1 METPSPYTEF
11 GQKGVGEGG
20 AIGPGPAIANAVND
34 ALHQLGVEICE
45 IPITPRRILAAL
57 ANAPAGASA

>member
-1 METPSPYTEF
+1 
-11 GQKGVGEGG
+11 
-20 AIGPGPAIANAVND
+20 VND

-57 ANAPAGASA
+57 ANAKRADTPSREKSFAPAVASP